1 MLKLGENRM
10 MKFTIVM
17 TTAALG
23 LTTAGSAL
31 AGGAITAGY
40 AGKGGPSVGNI
51 LGTPTNAAA
60 HTGTLPFTGLNLVVF
75 AAIALLLLVLGVV
88 LVRTNRRDQPER

>member
-1 MLKLGENRM
+1 MLKLWENRM

-51 LGTPTNAAA
+51 LGTPTNTA